1 MRLSSPS
8 AAILSIV
15 AASGGHAF
23 APPRSYCSS
32 VSTRLHAR
40 NELLSGMLS
49 EYSGRPPPPSEV
61 AESGMDSLTKAA
73 SVAQD
78 AADQAASAA
87 AAVAAKATSD
97 GGQYE
102 PGSLIFQKE
111 GFQLPDFAYSPPD
124 RSKLPSFTPP
134 FSSNTNDANVARM
147 KENYEIFKANWNEMI
162 GATGS
167 VGETA
172 ASSSNNAIADFIA
185 SLHLGEYG
193 GWYAAALVA
202 LIATWQRSAGKEAAK
217 AQFESELTKAREKAN
232 EASSAANLAAE
243 GAKTARDL
251 AMKMEKDLQKGGGE
265 ALLESSR
272 SKMVEMEKVS
282 IISLLQKYQVMII
295 CTL

>member
-1 MRLSSPS
+1 
-8 AAILSIV
+8 
-15 AASGGHAF
+15 
-23 APPRSYCSS
+23 
-32 VSTRLHAR
+32 
-40 NELLSGMLS
+40 MLS

-87 AAVAAKATSD
+87 AAVAASD
-97 GGQYE
+97 GGQYA

-134 FSSNTNDANVARM
+134 FSSNTNDANVAKM

-172 ASSSNNAIADFIA
+172 ASSSNNAITDFIA

-282 IISLLQKYQVMII
+282 ISLLQIYQIMII
-295 CTL
+295 CSL